1 LIVLS
6 AVAPPVDAVAHRAF
20 RLRSEGFVSVP
31 SALGPAAVADLV
43 AGLDRVYEDE
53 IAQGRGGAGEPMHLL
68 GGIGRENA
76 FLELVDHP
84 AVFPVIWGE
93 LGWNIHLY
101 HCHFDVTPPRRQP
114 RHHPAWGWHQD
125 GGRQN
130 LELECA
136 HRPRMSLKVA
146 FWLSDVSVP
155 GRGNMLIVPGSHE
168 RNSLPR
174 FEHPEL
180 GSDPPTGAVPV
191 LASPGDALI
200 FDRRLWHSR
209 SDNLSEHTRRAI
221 FLAYSYRW
229 IRPRD
234 EFGIHPSSKRFLSL
248 SPVRR
253 QLLGEPAGRHHQWDS
268 SATPYRC
275 TQPSSKV
282 DCWIRP
288 CRATGRRPARR
299 PAGLLAQ
306 VSMNVPTA
314 ALRDERQ
321 PASEASAIASAPR
334 QQRQK

>member
-1 LIVLS
+1 LIVLT
-6 AVAPPVDAVAHRAF
+6 AVAPPVDAVAQRAF

-31 SALGPAAVADLV
+31 GALGAAALADLV
-43 AGLDRVYEDE
+43 AALDRVYEDE

-68 GGIGRENA
+68 SAIGRDNA

-101 HCHFDVTPPRRQP
+101 HCHFDVTPPRSQP
-114 RHHPAWGWHQD
+114 RPRSAWGWHQD

-130 LELECA
+130 LELESA
-136 HRPRMSLKVA
+136 PRPRMSLKVG

-168 RNSLPR
+168 RNTLARP
-174 FEHPEL
+174 EHPAL
-180 GSDPPTGAVPV
+180 AFDPPTGAVPV

-234 EFGIHPSSKRFLSL
+234 EFGIDPSSRRFLSL

-253 QLLGEPAGRHHQWDS
+253 QLLGEPAGRHHQW
-268 SATPYRC
+268 
-275 TQPSSKV
+275 
-282 DCWIRP
+282 
-288 CRATGRRPARR
+288 
-299 PAGLLAQ
+299 GLERDA
-306 VSMNVPTA
+306 VPLYA
-314 ALRDERQ
+314 ALKRGARLDPTVPSHR
-321 PASEASAIASAPR
+321 
-334 QQRQK
+334 